1 MTNTSSQHFFKLFL
15 LSVVFN
21 ALGACATP
29 TPQPAV
35 ETARCTGSGIGLS
48 IPPTTATLAAITA
61 HNSVEALPV
70 TELFDRLAKGDEAA
84 MIELGVRYATGKD
97 LPMNADRALILFE
110 TAARQGNPIGYYF
123 FGTAYSL
130 GFGIPKDGSRAVV
143 FWEEAARLG
152 YAPSQYALATMIAN
166 GMGGIERNW
175 CAAVPL
181 FEAAAAQNISDAAF
195 MLGVAYHEDE
205 LGPADY
211 ERAAS
216 WYRKANKIAFN
227 QKAQYNLRLLIEGYL
242 IEWEEGDP
250 GRPAPPRP
258 INPEDAKPQESK
270 ISPENPSPNSAP

>member
-1 MTNTSSQHFFKLFL
+1 MTNTSSQHFLKLFL

-29 TPQPAV
+29 TPQPVV
-35 ETARCTGSGIGLS
+35 EIAKCTGSGIGLS

-97 LPMNADRALILFE
+97 LPINADRALILFE
-110 TAARQGNPIGYYF
+110 TAARQGNPLGYYF
-123 FGTAYSL
+123 IGTAYSL

-166 GMGGIERNW
+166 GMGGIERNL

-227 QKAQYNLRLLIEGYL
+227 QKAQYNLRLLIEQYHVQ
-242 IEWEEGDP
+242 WQEGDT
-250 GRPAPPRP
+250 GKPAPPRP
-258 INPEDAKPQESK
+258 TNTDTENPQEPKLKLEDPAEKSTG
-270 ISPENPSPNSAP
+270 